1 MAELFRL
8 ANGSELFYVGDPFFE
23 VSIILFAAPP
33 LAGSLAEAEAGAA
46 LVATAARLR
55 QRRLVAAGPPVEG
68 RDSG

>member
-8 ANGSELFYVGDPFFE
+8 SKFSELFYVGDPFFE
-23 VSIILFAAPP
+23 VSI
-33 LAGSLAEAEAGAA
+33 LATSLAEAEARAA